1 MNIHTDHPHNNNN
14 NNNIIIIHNLD
25 IPINNQVNQINQI
38 NSFRNKNQPQKIN
51 RH

>member
-1 MNIHTDHPHNNNN
+1 MNIHTDHPHN